1 MYMRCQLFNFCKVAH
16 TVSAM
21 RRRILYITIILCMLL
36 MLLPA
41 CSSTQANGT
50 SGSLKAITKP
60 YLGEYECVEARLG
73 ETDLLEKYDFIS
85 ISLLDDKKME
95 VSYKPKNGKKKTFE
109 GAYEV
114 NEETREFTGEVG
126 ILGVKFK
133 EGTKI
138 ENGKFTLKKL
148 IFSMPLIMNFKMK

>member
-1 MYMRCQLFNFCKVAH
+1 
-16 TVSAM
+16 
-21 RRRILYITIILCMLL
+21 MLL

-41 CSSTQANGT
+41 CSTMQASGT

-60 YLGEYECVEARLG
+60 YIGEYECVEARFG
-73 ETDLLEKYDFIS
+73 ETDLLEKYEFIT
-85 ISLLDDKKME
+85 ISLLDDKKMQ
-95 VSYKPKNGKKKTFE
+95 VSFKPKNGNKKTFE

-114 NEETREFTGEVG
+114 NEATREFTGEVG

-138 ENGKFTLKKL
+138 ENGKFTLSKL
-148 IFSMPLIMNFKMK
+148 IFSMPLIMKFNMK

>member
-1 MYMRCQLFNFCKVAH
+1 
-16 TVSAM
+16 
-21 RRRILYITIILCMLL
+21 MLL

-41 CSSTQANGT
+41 CSSMQASA
-50 SGSLKAITKP
+50 SGSLKSITKP
-60 YLGEYECVEARLG
+60 YVGEYECVEARLG
-73 ETDLLEKYDFIS
+73 ETNLLEKYEFIT

-95 VSYKPKNGKKKTFE
+95 VSYKSKNGKKKTFE
-109 GAYEV
+109 GAYKV

-133 EGTKI
+133 ESTKI